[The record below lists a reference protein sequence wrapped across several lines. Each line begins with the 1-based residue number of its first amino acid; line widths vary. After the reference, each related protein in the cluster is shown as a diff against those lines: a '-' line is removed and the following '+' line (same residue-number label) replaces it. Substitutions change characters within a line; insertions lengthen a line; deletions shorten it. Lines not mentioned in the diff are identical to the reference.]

1 MINYR
6 QRMKDEGREMA
17 FDDFEIAHHNYDVIF
32 KAVTER
38 FKDNALEFYGVHVPP
53 IVDVE
58 PTELSKVEINT
69 RKMDFVFRLAD
80 GTYLHLEF
88 QTSRKEDDLLR
99 FLSYDV
105 GLYTKKKRNI
115 RTVVIY
121 GADVEEAPDTLSIG
135 SVNYQVQCVFMSAYD
150 GDAVMQELWH
160 KVRGGDTL
168 TEIDQLNL
176 IFMPLMRSKVDRSER
191 AIEAVK
197 MAESVQDE
205 VVKLSLL
212 GSIIGITARF
222 IDKEYVRRM
231 VEVLRMNEVYRE
243 LFHSVE
249 EAALL
254 KGKVE
259 AKRQAIRDFLHVR
272 FGLEAVALNEQLDE
286 LVDLAILDALLLS
299 LYRAPLLPEAEK
311 LMQDALRVQ
320 EKKLHK

>member
-1 MINYR
+1 
-6 QRMKDEGREMA
+6 MKDEGRDMA
-17 FDDFEIAHHNYDVIF
+17 FDDFEIPHHNYDVIF
-32 KAVTER
+32 KAVIER

-80 GTYLHLEF
+80 ETYLHLEF

-105 GLYTKKKRNI
+105 GLYTKRKRNI
-115 RTVVIY
+115 RTVIIY
-121 GADVEEAPDTLSIG
+121 GADVEEAPDMLSIG
-135 SVNYQVQCVFMSAYD
+135 SIQYQVQCVFMSAYD
-150 GDAVMQELWH
+150 GDAVMRELWH
-160 KVRGGDTL
+160 KVQSGDML

-176 IFMPLMRSKVDRSER
+176 IFMPLMPSKIGRSER

-205 VVKLSLL
+205 AVKLSLL

-222 IDKEYVRRM
+222 IDKEYVRKI

-243 LFHSVE
+243 LFHSIEE
-249 EAALL
+249 EALL
-254 KGKVE
+254 IGEIKGKQ
-259 AKRQAIRDFLHVR
+259 KAIDSFLTVR
-272 FGLEAVALNEQLDE
+272 FGPEAVTLNDSINKLQNQD
-286 LVDLAILDALLLS
+286 VLDALLLS
-299 LYRAPLLPEAEK
+299 LYRAQSMEEAEK
-311 LMQDALRVQ
+311 FVQDALRVQ
-320 EKKLHK
+320 EKKQLK